1 MVLDRLIGFG
11 LGLIIAGPLLAAIVL
26 TMLPRTRQHHAGAL
40 TTVAIGATFLVST
53 LVFGAIVSGSAV
65 RGPLLGIDR
74 LSGTMLVL
82 VTGISTLVHAFA
94 TRYMDSDPRYARFFF
109 WLSVVTAAVVA
120 VVLANSLVVLA
131 VGWIGVSICLYQL
144 QTHACDR
151 PAAMVA
157 ARFMRTSFIVGD
169 AGIVCACIVLGLA
182 NGSMRL
188 DTIIGRAAQLPSGLV
203 LLAVAFLTIA
213 AFSKS
218 SQFPL
223 HRWLPETM
231 EAPTPVS
238 ALMHAGIVNAGGF
251 LLARFSPL
259 VAHAP
264 SAALVIFIVGA
275 ATALWGTSC
284 MMVRSDV
291 KRGLAY
297 STVGQMGY
305 MTLQCGLGAFA
316 AAILHLFAHGIF
328 KATLFLGSGY
338 AVHDHKRGLRAP
350 AHLASSTRV
359 APFVAVF
366 AIVVPVLVA
375 LLVVRSSLGRALP
388 PYGWVVLAFAALTC
402 AQAAF
407 TIVKRGTLA
416 EFAIAT
422 VLVAVMLP
430 AYALLVS
437 AFDRFIGVDV
447 AATAMLV
454 PNSLAIVAIGAFA
467 LTLILGWGV
476 LRVPTS
482 LRDRVYV
489 WLLSE
494 GLPVSVSA
502 R

>member
-1 MVLDRLIGFG
+1 VVLDRLIGFG

-40 TTVAIGATFLVST
+40 TTAAIGATFLVST
-53 LVFGAIVSGSAV
+53 LMFGAIVWGSAV

-131 VGWIGVSICLYQL
+131 LGWIGVSICLYQL
-144 QTHACDR
+144 QTHASDR

-157 ARFMRTSFIVGD
+157 ARFMRTAFVIGD

-182 NGSMRL
+182 NGTMRL

-203 LLAVAFLTIA
+203 LLAVALLTIA

-223 HRWLPETM
+223 NRWLPETM

-238 ALMHAGIVNAGGF
+238 ALMHAGIVNAG
-251 LLARFSPL
+251 

-264 SAALVIFIVGA
+264 GVALVIFVVGA
-275 ATALWGTSC
+275 ATALWGTAC

-338 AVHDHKRGLRAP
+338 AVHDHKRSLRGP
-350 AHLASSTRV
+350 AHLVSSTRV
-359 APFVAVF
+359 APFAAAF
-366 AIVVPVLVA
+366 AIVVPVVVA
-375 LLVVRSSLGRALP
+375 LLVLRSSLGHALP

-402 AQAAF
+402 AQASFA
-407 TIVKRGTLA
+407 IVKRGTLA
-416 EFAIAT
+416 EFMIAT
-422 VLVAVMLP
+422 ALVAVTLP

-447 AATAMLV
+447 AAVAMLV

-467 LTLILGWGV
+467 LTLIVGWGV

-494 GLPVSVSA
+494 GLPVGVSA